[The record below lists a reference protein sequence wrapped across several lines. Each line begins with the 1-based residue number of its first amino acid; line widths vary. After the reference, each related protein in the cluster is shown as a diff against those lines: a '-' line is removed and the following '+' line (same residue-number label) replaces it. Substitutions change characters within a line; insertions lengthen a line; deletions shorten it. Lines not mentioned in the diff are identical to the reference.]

1 MLFIPMKLF
10 VDFIGLV
17 DGENTIDW
25 LGFWWEGVVSIE
37 TEVSSSKLFSF
48 ENNFYLK
55 IAVGKF

>member
-10 VDFIGLV
+10 VDFIGFV
-17 DGENTIDW
+17 DGENTIDC